1 MSLVYHIV
9 ARDLVDIDMDLL
21 RAAGLLKNRYE
32 PKPRCHHFSGA
43 VGGQCVV
50 FAGVTVD
57 FAKTKEELSS
67 TVEVFDQYLEEW
79 KALRTTGSPPKGLMY
94 GGGCC
99 VSPSGQLYV
108 YGGYDGSRWCGGLYK
123 LSSLE
128 WRQLSSESDAG
139 CPSPKGGCGITFFDE
154 KKIAVIDGYGPPP
167 DALLPGASF
176 IKNKHSTR
184 GYGWNNE
191 MHVFDTEECK
201 WLT

>member
-1 MSLVYHIV
+1 M
-9 ARDLVDIDMDLL
+9 ALL

-32 PKPRCHHFSGA
+32 PKPRCHHCSGA

-79 KALRTTGSPPKGLMY
+79 KALRTTGSPPKGLY
-94 GGGCC
+94 AGGYC

-108 YGGYDGSRWCGGLYK
+108 YGGGDGSRWYGGLYM

-139 CPSPKGGCGITFFDE
+139 CPRHKTGCGIAFYDE
-154 KKIAVIDGYGPPP
+154 NKIAIIGGYGPPP
-167 DALLPGASF
+167 DALQPGASF
-176 IKNKHSTR
+176 IEDKRYTH
-184 GYGWNNE
+184 GCGWNNE

-201 WLT
+201 WLTGRAVAFTN